1 MTHHEIVRTEDGR
14 DLEVRDTGPVEGFPL
29 VYHHGTPQGAVPF
42 PTLER
47 AAADLGLRV
56 ISYSRPGYGS
66 SSPRPN
72 GATTA
77 QVADD
82 ATDTATVLDSLGV
95 GEFLTIGW
103 SGGGPRALAC
113 AALLPGRCL
122 AAACCVGIA
131 PAAEYDGDNR
141 DGMAEENL
149 AEYTAAFAGVE
160 ALEEFLETQT
170 GFFTVSAEDVAAG
183 LGALAPP
190 VDRAALDG
198 EMAEYLAASV
208 NAAGRQGIVGWRD
221 DDLTHTRPWGFDLR
235 KICSGLGLAGPP
247 GRDGAVRPRTMVGGE
262 RRRRPGSSGRGR
274 GAPLPHPE
282 GPGDPRRSVAAR
294 WRGSGLT
301 SPSARASEEAA
312 RGPREHQPEVRDA
325 QQAEDPPE
333 PVEERLLLRRERR
346 DGGPHEGDLADHP
359 PELRECH
366 GDGEV
371 PLPARGA
378 SRSLSARPVS
388 PCSSRCANA
397 SS

>member
-1 MTHHEIVRTEDGR
+1 MTHHEIVRTKDGR
-14 DLEVRDTGPVEGFPL
+14 DLEVRDTGPAEGFPL

-66 SSPRPN
+66 SSPR
-72 GATTA
+72 GDGTTTA

-103 SGGGPRALAC
+103 SGGGPRAIAC

-131 PAAEYDGDNR
+131 PAAEYDGDIR
-141 DGMAEENL
+141 DGMAEENV
-149 AEYTAAFAGVE
+149 AEYTAALTGVE

-190 VDRAALDG
+190 VDRAALNG
-198 EMAEYLAASV
+198 ELAGYLAASV
-208 NAAGRQGIVGWRD
+208 NAAGHQGIVGWRD

-235 KICSGLGLAGPP
+235 KITVPVSIWQGRLDAMVPFAHAQWLAANVA
-247 GRDGAVRPRTMVGGE
+247 GAQAHLVEGE
-262 RRRRPGSSGRGR
+262 GHLSLIQK
-274 GAPLPHPE
+274 APEILA
-282 GPGDPRRSVAAR
+282 D
-294 WRGSGLT
+294 
-301 SPSARASEEAA
+301 
-312 RGPREHQPEVRDA
+312 
-325 QQAEDPPE
+325 
-333 PVEERLLLRRERR
+333 LLRL
-346 DGGPHEGDLADHP
+346 GGVGQ
-359 PELRECH
+359 
-366 GDGEV
+366 V
-371 PLPARGA
+371 
-378 SRSLSARPVS
+378 
-388 PCSSRCANA
+388 
-397 SS
+397 